1 MSTHPTPSLFQKL
14 MRASRPL
21 PLAALIGLTACGSLS
36 ERGRNTAIG
45 ATVGGVAGSV
55 LTNGGTLGTV
65 GGAVVGGAIG
75 HQVETRDDRRDHR
88 DRKRGR

>member
-1 MSTHPTPSLFQKL
+1 MSTPQAPSLFLKL
-14 MRASRPL
+14 LRCARPL
-21 PLAALIGLTACGSLS
+21 PLLALAGLTACGSLS
-36 ERGRNTAIG
+36 ERDRNTAIG

-65 GGAVVGGAIG
+65 GGAVIGGAIG
-75 HQVETRDDRRDHR
+75 HQVDTRDDRRDHR